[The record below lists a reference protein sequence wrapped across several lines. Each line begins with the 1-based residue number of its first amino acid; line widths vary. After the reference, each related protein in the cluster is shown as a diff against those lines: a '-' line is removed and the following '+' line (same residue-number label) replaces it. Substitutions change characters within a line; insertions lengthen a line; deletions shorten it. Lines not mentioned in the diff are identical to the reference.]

1 MAHVCHSQGI
11 QVLMF
16 QLVSSRFVASHGA
29 AGVSVKRW
37 ALTSFLCCKLG
48 CLQLREKAHVLPQP
62 YTDNKEK
69 DLMKL
74 ATRGGAD
81 SCLFK
86 CSVCCLWF
94 YYEGIWMCCVWILK
108 ALCELIAMSI
118 DTLPALILVVV
129 LWGGLISLGE

>member
-1 MAHVCHSQGI
+1 MGI
-11 QVLMF
+11 NLIVML
-16 QLVSSRFVASHGA
+16 LI
-29 AGVSVKRW
+29 
-37 ALTSFLCCKLG
+37 G

-74 ATRGGAD
+74 ATRGGAN
-81 SCLFK
+81 SCLFE

-108 ALCELIAMSI
+108 VLCELIAMSI
-118 DTLPALILVVV
+118 DMLLALILVVV
-129 LWGGLISLGE
+129 LWGGLISLGECWAVVL